1 MAYCESDLED
11 LIRIKNHKIIY
22 DGYEYWW
29 QSYKSGSWSLHCVK
43 PFPDY
48 KSALAYIRYW
58 LHQYLQMLIDEEAR
72 NNRITCEVIDQ
83 VRIYDIVNSNKSTFN
98 KVCEI
103 YAIKPFL
110 TQEEAGKMLGM
121 SKMTISRTLKQL
133 KK

>member
-29 QSYKSGSWSLHCVK
+29 HSYKSGSWSLHCVK
-43 PFPDY
+43 PFSDY
-48 KSALAYIRYW
+48 KSALHYIRYW
-58 LHQYLQMLIDEEAR
+58 LHQYLQMLIDEEAKH
-72 NNRITCEVIDQ
+72 NRITCEVIDQ
-83 VRIYDIVNSNKSTFN
+83 VRIYDIVNSNKSTFD
-98 KVCEI
+98 KVSEI

-110 TQEEAGKMLGM
+110 TQEEAGKMLRM
-121 SKMTISRTLKQL
+121 SKMTISRTLRQL